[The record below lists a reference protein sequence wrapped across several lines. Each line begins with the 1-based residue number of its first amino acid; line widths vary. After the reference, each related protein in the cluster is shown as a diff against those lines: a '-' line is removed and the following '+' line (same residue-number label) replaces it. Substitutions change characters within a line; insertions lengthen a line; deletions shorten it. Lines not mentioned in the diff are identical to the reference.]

1 MVGALQEDNGWLEYK
16 LMGEEDAY
24 TDQRTLAAEKAKE
37 VKAVLQEKEGALTTT
52 SNELQKVR
60 DALAEA

>member
-1 MVGALQEDNGWLEYK
+1 
-16 LMGEEDAY
+16 MGEEDAY